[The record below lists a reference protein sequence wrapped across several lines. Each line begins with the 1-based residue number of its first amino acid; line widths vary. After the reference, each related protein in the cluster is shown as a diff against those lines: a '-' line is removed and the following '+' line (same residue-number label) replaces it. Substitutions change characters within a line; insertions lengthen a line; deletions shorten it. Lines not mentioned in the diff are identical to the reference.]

1 MTDETNAPAA
11 TQAGGEAIVDEPKR
25 IDPEPEVKAEEPKA
39 EEPVAE
45 AKDDENEVGE
55 DGQPRKKK
63 LTGSQREKRRA
74 EYLLEENRELQRRLE
89 AAERQSPK
97 DGGEAKDDAPK
108 EEDFNGDW
116 TAFVAAKSAYEAAKA
131 VNKTLDARERSD
143 LDRRQADAK
152 REREIE
158 HLERI
163 EEARGVIADF
173 DTVMATMKGVTIRDD
188 VIEEIKASDKSPLL
202 AYHLA
207 KNPDKLRELN
217 SMSGRELAREIGRLE
232 GSIRMPAGKK
242 QTTAPPPP
250 ASLKGGAAPHT
261 ALEQVD
267 DMNEFAERLKKDL
280 AKRAGR

>member
-1 MTDETNAPAA
+1 MREKERRLEELTRQAPAA
-11 TQAGGEAIVDEPKR
+11 TADA
-25 IDPEPEVKAEEPKA
+25 
-39 EEPVAE
+39 
-45 AKDDENEVGE
+45 
-55 DGQPRKKK
+55 
-63 LTGSQREKRRA
+63 
-74 EYLLEENRELQRRLE
+74 
-89 AAERQSPK
+89 
-97 DGGEAKDDAPK
+97 APK

-116 TAFVAAKSAYEAAKA
+116 TAYVAARAAHEAARA
-131 VNKTLDARERSD
+131 VEKTLAGREQSE
-143 LDRRQADAK
+143 LDRRRSDAQ
-152 REREIE
+152 REREIA

-163 EEARGVIADF
+163 DEARETIADF
-173 DTVMATMKGVTIRDD
+173 DAVMATMKGVTIRDD

-250 ASLKGGAAPHT
+250 GNLKGGAAPPFDPAKT
-261 ALEQVD
+261 D
-267 DMNEFAERLKKDL
+267 NMDEFASWLKKDL

>member
-1 MTDETNAPAA
+1 MTEDTNAPAE
-11 TQAGGEAIVDEPKR
+11 TQAGGEAPVDEPKK
-25 IDPEPEVKAEEPKA
+25 IDPEPEAKAEESKAEEPDSDKGG
-39 EEPVAE
+39 
-45 AKDDENEVGE
+45 DEG
-55 DGQPRKKK
+55 DKPKK
-63 LTGSQREKRRA
+63 LSGAQRAKRRE
-74 EYLLEENRELQRRLE
+74 EYLLNELRERERRLE
-89 AAERQSPK
+89 ELERQSPK
-97 DGGEAKDDAPK
+97 GDGGKAKEEAPK

-116 TAFVAAKSAYEAAKA
+116 TAYVAARAAFEAGKA
-131 VNKTLDARERSD
+131 VEGKLNDRERSD
-143 LDRRQADAK
+143 LDRRQADAR
-152 REREIE
+152 RERELA

-163 EEARGVIADF
+163 EEARETIADF

-188 VIEEIKASDKSPLL
+188 LIEEIKASDKSPLL

-250 ASLKGGAAPHT
+250 ANLKGGAAPHT

-267 DMNEFAERLKKDL
+267 DMNEFADRLLKDL
-280 AKRAGR
+280 KKRAGR